1 MNGRDHVNVSSIG
14 SLDVKIIKYAWLD
27 LLFMWFSKKKKKK
40 FLFMWK
46 EITNNIGSGEYLI
59 NSYLHEQYYLLSQ
72 FLNNIV

>member
-1 MNGRDHVNVSSIG
+1 MIRFTIYVI
-14 SLDVKIIKYAWLD
+14 LK
-27 LLFMWFSKKKKKK
+27 KKKKKK